1 MSKDTFDVNFVGK
14 DGKEVHSQYDN
25 DAKGMRRFVS
35 ALDRCCEVLMEAMVE
50 QIDKVL
56 DKMQLLNDGVPNNA
70 AAMLFGTNTYE
81 YPQFK
86 LRMARFRGNDKLS
99 FIDNKQAEGNF
110 FDLLDA
116 GMSFFFKH
124 LSLSGEIKGLVRE
137 EQLEIPVEALREALI
152 NALCHRQY
160 EKYNLTIGIAIYDD
174 RVEIENPGVL
184 PPQLTPETIMM
195 SHASYPYNPIIADI
209 LYKTTFLEK
218 WGSGIGRIMDACH
231 NHDIPNP
238 SWKVDGGFVIV
249 SFLRKSAEN
258 SSDVTKNVTKDVTKD
273 VTKNVTKANKIDSLI
288 EKHILDRPNITTEEI
303 ASLLGV
309 TKRTVLRHIAKMTN
323 IQFVGGKTNGHW
335 EVIGK

>member
-1 MSKDTFDVNFVGK
+1 
-14 DGKEVHSQYDN
+14 
-25 DAKGMRRFVS
+25 
-35 ALDRCCEVLMEAMVE
+35 
-50 QIDKVL
+50 
-56 DKMQLLNDGVPNNA
+56 
-70 AAMLFGTNTYE
+70 MLFGTNTYE

-195 SHASYPYNPIIADI
+195 SHVSYPYNPIIADI

-231 NHDIPNP
+231 NHGVPNP

-258 SSDVTKNVTKDVTKD
+258 LSDVTKNVTKDVTKD
-273 VTKNVTKANKIDSLI
+273 DTKNDTKMALKMIPKMILKIVAI
-288 EKHILDRPNITTEEI
+288 N
-303 ASLLGV
+303 
-309 TKRTVLRHIAKMTN
+309 
-323 IQFVGGKTNGHW
+323 
-335 EVIGK
+335 

>member
-1 MSKDTFDVNFVGK
+1 MG
-14 DGKEVHSQYDN
+14 
-25 DAKGMRRFVS
+25 
-35 ALDRCCEVLMEAMVE
+35 
-50 QIDKVL
+50 
-56 DKMQLLNDGVPNNA
+56 LLH
-70 AAMLFGTNTYE
+70 
-81 YPQFK
+81 
-86 LRMARFRGNDKLS
+86 
-99 FIDNKQAEGNF
+99 
-110 FDLLDA
+110 
-116 GMSFFFKH
+116 FKH

-195 SHASYPYNPIIADI
+195 SHVSYPYNPIIADI

-231 NHDIPNP
+231 NHGVPNP

-258 SSDVTKNVTKDVTKD
+258 LSDVTKNVTKNVTKDVTKD

-323 IQFVGGKTNGHW
+323 IKFVGGKTNGHW